1 MTSGKGTKR
10 LGKVAR
16 EFNVGISTMV
26 EFLNKKGHQVE
37 PNPNAK
43 IDDEKYALLQKEY
56 SSDIDLK
63 KESEKLNIRTHRHQ
77 KNESVTLD
85 DLSEGEK
92 QDDDDDISDEDKDDD
107 NMVII
112 KDLSAKKSNA
122 APKEPS
128 SKKVEEIK
136 TETPK
141 QSVKILG
148 KIDIDDKKAPSK
160 KSTDKK
166 EPKNEPKK
174 EAPSPEKN
182 DHKPEKPEV
191 KEEKTTPKAEKP

>member
-16 EFNVGISTMV
+16 EFNVGIATMV

-43 IDDEKYALLQKEY
+43 IDEERYSLLQKEY

-85 DLSEGEK
+85 DVAE
-92 QDDDDDISDEDKDDD
+92 
-107 NMVII
+107 
-112 KDLSAKKSNA
+112 
-122 APKEPS
+122 
-128 SKKVEEIK
+128 
-136 TETPK
+136 
-141 QSVKILG
+141 
-148 KIDIDDKKAPSK
+148 
-160 KSTDKK
+160 
-166 EPKNEPKK
+166 NE
-174 EAPSPEKN
+174 N
-182 DHKPEKPEV
+182 HGYH
-191 KEEKTTPKAEKP
+191 